1 MVFFEGRHIGCDV
14 NKRNEVRENEIT
26 EITSKTIKFE
36 YYKPLSNV
44 L

>member
-1 MVFFEGRHIGCDV
+1 MQIKEM
-14 NKRNEVRENEIT
+14 EREKNEIAK
-26 EITSKTIKFE
+26 ITSKTIKFE

>member
-1 MVFFEGRHIGCDV
+1 MQIKEMKCE
-14 NKRNEVRENEIT
+14 KNEIT
-26 EITSKTIKFE
+26 KIISKTIKFE